1 MTLPP
6 EAAKG
11 AAPALEPRKSLL
23 AGYMPE
29 TLNAFSSSRI
39 LVCAALLGSLL
50 LSSSAF
56 AQVQPG
62 MQPPP
67 PPGPPPQGAPPP
79 PAVNPVC
86 PRLEGQ
92 LATIDRGGSGDPQR
106 DDQIRRYQDAQTQ
119 QQAELDRVTMQAKRM
134 GCESSGFFSIFT
146 AQSSQCGPVNTRI
159 QQMRAN
165 LDQITSNLER
175 LRGGSGFGGPDRDN
189 QRRSVL
195 LALAQNNCGPQ
206 YANAA
211 AAAGPGPGG
220 FLNNLFGG
228 GNNNPGGVPPG
239 VDPTT
244 ISGTYRTV
252 CVRTCDGGYFPIE
265 FSTTPAR
272 FADDERQCKA
282 QCPATEAELYAY
294 QNPGQDINQ
303 AVSING
309 QPYTA
314 LPNAFKFRTEFNPS
328 CACKAPGQSW
338 RDALQSIDDKADAA
352 QQGDIIVTEESAKK
366 MQERAQKQPVKGKK
380 GAPPAQASSAPASDA
395 ATPTADASTSGANKP
410 IRTVGPKFLQDN
422 SAPSVPR

>member
-1 MTLPP
+1 
-6 EAAKG
+6 
-11 AAPALEPRKSLL
+11 
-23 AGYMPE
+23 MPD
-29 TLNAFSSSRI
+29 TLNAFSSRKMLAAFSKKM
-39 LVCAALLGSLL
+39 LAALLGSLL
-50 LSSSAF
+50 LSTSAF

-67 PPGPPPQGAPPP
+67 PPPGPPPQAGAP
-79 PAVNPVC
+79 PAVNPIC

-92 LATIDRGGSGDPQR
+92 LATIDRGGTGDPQK

-119 QQAELDRVTMQAKRM
+119 QQAELDRVTSQAKRM
-134 GCESSGFFSIFT
+134 GCDSSGFFSIFSG
-146 AQSSQCGPVNTRI
+146 QSSQCGPVNTRI

-175 LRGGSGFGGPDRDN
+175 LRTGGFGGPDRDS

-195 LALAQNNCGPQ
+195 TALAQNNCGPQ

-211 AAAGPGPGG
+211 AAPGPGG

-228 GNNNPGGVPPG
+228 GNNNPNGQPG
-239 VDPTT
+239 VDPNTM
-244 ISGTYRTV
+244 SGTYRTV
-252 CVRTCDGGYFPIE
+252 CVRTCDGGYFPVS
-265 FSTTPAR
+265 FATSPAR

-282 QCPATEAELYAY
+282 LCPATEAELYAY

-309 QPYTA
+309 APYTA

-338 RDALQSIDDKADAA
+338 SEALKSIDDKADAA

-366 MQERAQKQPVKGKK
+366 MQQRGQQQPAKGKK
-380 GAPPAQASSAPASDA
+380 GAAPTQASAPDSTAAAAPDTTTSAS
-395 ATPTADASTSGANKP
+395 SNKQ

-422 SAPSVPR
+422 SAPSVPH

>member
-1 MTLPP
+1 M
-6 EAAKG
+6 
-11 AAPALEPRKSLL
+11 L
-23 AGYMPE
+23 A
-29 TLNAFSSSRI
+29 AFSKKM
-39 LVCAALLGSLL
+39 LAALLGSLL
-50 LSSSAF
+50 LSTSAF

-67 PPGPPPQGAPPP
+67 PPGPPPQAGAP
-79 PAVNPVC
+79 PAVNPIC

-92 LATIDRGGSGDPQR
+92 LATIDRGGTGDPQK

-119 QQAELDRVTMQAKRM
+119 QQAELDRVTSQAKRM
-134 GCESSGFFSIFT
+134 GCDSSGFFSIFSG
-146 AQSSQCGPVNTRI
+146 QSSQCGPVNTRI

-175 LRGGSGFGGPDRDN
+175 LRTGGFGGPDRDS

-195 LALAQNNCGPQ
+195 TALAQNNCGPQ

-211 AAAGPGPGG
+211 AAPGPGG

-228 GNNNPGGVPPG
+228 GNNPNGQPG
-239 VDPTT
+239 VDPNSM
-244 ISGTYRTV
+244 SGTYRTV
-252 CVRTCDGGYFPIE
+252 CVRTCDGGYFPVS
-265 FSTTPAR
+265 FATSPAR

-282 QCPATEAELYAY
+282 LCPATEAELYAY

-309 QPYTA
+309 APYTA

-328 CACKAPGQSW
+328 CACKAPGQTWSE
-338 RDALQSIDDKADAA
+338 ALKSIDDKADAA

-366 MQERAQKQPVKGKK
+366 MQRPVVKQ
-380 GAPPAQASSAPASDA
+380 AP
-395 ATPTADASTSGANKP
+395 GANKKGGTP
-410 IRTVGPKFLQDN
+410 ATAANAPAQPDATEQPTAPAAAPDNKSIRSVGPTFIP
-422 SAPSVPR
+422 AR